1 MRCSKLAV
9 KLLQC
14 EENGA
19 EAAEAGKGGV
29 EDEEEENGQSLEASN
44 EQDGRDPGQHE
55 DGDEQG
61 WTEGFHLSI
70 ADGSLK
76 STSSRLMVN

>member
-1 MRCSKLAV
+1 MRCSELAV

-44 EQDGRDPGQHE
+44 EQDGRVPGQHE

-61 WTEGFHLSI
+61 RTEGFHLSC
-70 ADGSLK
+70 
-76 STSSRLMVN
+76 RWQP

>member
-1 MRCSKLAV
+1 MRCFELTV

-19 EAAEAGKGGV
+19 EAAEAAGKGGV
-29 EDEEEENGQSLEASN
+29 EDDEEGEESGQSLEASN
-44 EQDGRDPGQHE
+44 EQDGRVPGQHE

-61 WTEGFHLSI
+61 RTEGFHLSLLPI
-70 ADGSLK
+70 WQP
-76 STSSRLMVN
+76 

>member
-1 MRCSKLAV
+1 M

-29 EDEEEENGQSLEASN
+29 EDEEGEKGSGQSLEASN
-44 EQDGRDPGQHE
+44 EQDGGVPGQHE

-61 WTEGFHLSI
+61 WTEGFI
-70 ADGSLK
+70 SL
-76 STSSRLMVN
+76 

>member
-44 EQDGRDPGQHE
+44 EQDGRVPGQHE

-76 STSSRLMVN
+76 NTSRFMVN

>member
-29 EDEEEENGQSLEASN
+29 EDEEEGEKGSGQSLEASN
-44 EQDGRDPGQHE
+44 EQDGRVPGQHE

-61 WTEGFHLSI
+61 WTEGFHLSFI
-70 ADGSLK
+70 DMAALK
-76 STSSRLMVN
+76 CP

>member
-1 MRCSKLAV
+1 MRCFELTV

-19 EAAEAGKGGV
+19 AGKGGV
-29 EDEEEENGQSLEASN
+29 EDDEEGEESGQSLEASN
-44 EQDGRDPGQHE
+44 EQDGRVPAQHE

-61 WTEGFHLSI
+61 WAEGFHRS
-70 ADGSLK
+70 
-76 STSSRLMVN
+76 

>member
-19 EAAEAGKGGV
+19 EAGKGGV
-29 EDEEEENGQSLEASN
+29 EDEEEGEKGSGQSLETSN
-44 EQDGRDPGQHE
+44 EQDGRVPGQHE

-76 STSSRLMVN
+76 DTSSRLMVN